1 MPVTATRAPRS
12 FLRLVW
18 ATLVVTLLVIIW
30 GALVRATKSGAGC
43 GTDWPHCNG
52 QAIPIDASAKTLIE
66 YTHRVT
72 SGMVMLMALAV
83 SWAARKLPRGPT
95 RTWAHIALGF
105 MLLEAALG
113 AALVKFG
120 LVVDNDSL
128 ARAIVMSLHLVNTL
142 LLVGAQS
149 LCLWFARGGAALDLR
164 RPGPERWMWAGAIV
178 GFLLL
183 GVTGALTAL
192 GDTLF
197 PVDTIR
203 EGIAQHRGAEHTLL
217 RLRVW
222 HPLLALAIGGGLF
235 GWAAWLK
242 RRRPTPEVLWWAS
255 AVQLIY
261 VAQILVGVINLVLLA
276 PVAMQLIHLL
286 MADVSWISIIFLG
299 AATLSRVPEDVA
311 ATPPSDAA
319 RAA

>member
-1 MPVTATRAPRS
+1 MSTERAPRS

-18 ATLVVTLLVIIW
+18 ATLVVTLVVIAW
-30 GALVRATKSGAGC
+30 GALVRATRSGAGC

-52 QAIPIDASAKTLIE
+52 QAIPLDASAKTLIE
-66 YTHRVT
+66 YTHRIT
-72 SGMVMLMALAV
+72 SGMVMLMAMAV
-83 SWAARKLPRGPT
+83 SWTARKLRGPT
-95 RTWAHIALGF
+95 RTWAHVALGF

-142 LLVGAQS
+142 LLVGAQAM
-149 LCLWFARGGAALDLR
+149 CLWFVRGGAPVTLKDRGLE
-164 RPGPERWMWAGAIV
+164 GWLWFGAIAA
-178 GFLLL
+178 FLLL

-203 EGIAQHRGAEHTLL
+203 DGIAQHREAQHPLL

-242 RRRPTPEVLWWAS
+242 RQRPSAEVARWAT

-261 VAQILVGVINLVLLA
+261 VAQIMVGVINLVLLA
-276 PVAMQLIHLL
+276 PVAMQLFHLL
-286 MADVSWISIIFLG
+286 MADMSWISIIFLG
-299 AATLSRVPEDVA
+299 AASLGRAPSAQAPDVA
-311 ATPPSDAA
+311 GNEAQAA
-319 RAA
+319 

>member
-1 MPVTATRAPRS
+1 VTPQRAPRS

-18 ATLVVTLLVIIW
+18 ATLVVTLIVIAW
-30 GALVRATKSGAGC
+30 GALVRATRSGAGC

-66 YTHRVT
+66 YTHRIT
-72 SGMVMLMALAV
+72 SGMVMLLALAV
-83 SWAARKLPRGPT
+83 SWTARKLRGPT
-95 RTWAHIALGF
+95 RTWAHVALGF

-142 LLVGAQS
+142 LLIGAQAM
-149 LCLWFARGGAALDLR
+149 CLWFAGGGAPLSLKGR
-164 RPGPERWMWAGAIV
+164 GPEKWLWFGAIAA
-178 GFLLL
+178 FLLL

-203 EGIAQHRGAEHTLL
+203 DGIAQHREAEHPLL

-222 HPLLALAIGGGLF
+222 HPLLALTIGGGLF

-242 RRRPTPEVLWWAS
+242 RRRPSPEVGRWAT

-261 VAQILVGVINLVLLA
+261 VAQIMVGVINLVLLA
-276 PVAMQLIHLL
+276 PVAMQLFHLL
-286 MADVSWISIIFLG
+286 MADLSWISIIFLG
-299 AATLSRVPEDVA
+299 AASLGGAPAEAVEE
-311 ATPPSDAA
+311 ATSGEV